1 MICWAGQFALMSPEL
16 ETLDQ
21 LLGGV
26 LSLDIILRLY
36 PDTEAFQRGVH
47 GLLSGGDVRLL
58 TDEGV
63 EVPPWRWRELFIEG
77 GVMQALDHLMLDL
90 TDQGARRVS

>member
-1 MICWAGQFALMSPEL
+1 MSPEL

-26 LSLDIILRLY
+26 LSLDVIFKLY
-36 PDTEAFQRGVH
+36 PDREAFQPSVH
-47 GLLSGGDVRLL
+47 GLLSAGDVRPI
-58 TDEGV
+58 TREGV

-77 GVMQALDHLMLDL
+77 GVMKALDQLTLDI
-90 TDQGARRVS
+90 TEQGARRVG